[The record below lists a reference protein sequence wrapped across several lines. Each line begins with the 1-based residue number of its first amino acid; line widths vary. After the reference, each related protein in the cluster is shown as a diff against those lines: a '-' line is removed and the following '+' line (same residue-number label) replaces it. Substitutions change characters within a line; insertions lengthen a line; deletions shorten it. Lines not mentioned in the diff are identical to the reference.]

1 MEARFERQLSL
12 ISEAITE
19 DRASEKHHKMQQKH
33 IMAAIAELQ
42 PADLNSLFRAF
53 QGRFG

>member
-12 ISEAITE
+12 ITEAM
-19 DRASEKHHKMQQKH
+19 ALSEKHHKMQQKH